1 MNLSELSTKKIY
13 LTKEF
18 MSYSSSLLHLPIFTS
33 LHSKEDTSKN
43 YIFKTDRYWG
53 FDDVVIH
60 SPWLSIKSD
69 FKVFSFILRNF
80 YSNFNKENKNPYEF
94 NFSIEKYLEDLEIR
108 NNRSYYV
115 SQIKASIEKLSLINI
130 GFTKDDKR
138 YVCKILSAPEN
149 ECLYD
154 KNQLTG
160 DIKIKIDSHFVNFF
174 NHNPEL
180 ILNIDHKELD
190 SVEGDF
196 AKVLYTFYKTNQQTN
211 IFDKEVIIQR
221 LRPDADRKLYRKI
234 LTKIKEAHNELIE
247 CGLIEKVDYQKK
259 WNVKEISHFKIDF
272 TDGYTIQK
280 YKKEAEIERRKK
292 EESNKKLEEIKNKR
306 PNLFEKKKDQEDEE
320 PKDDPI
326 PF

>member
-33 LHSKEDTSKN
+33 LHSKEDTSKT
-43 YIFKTDRYWG
+43 YIFKAEKYWG
-53 FDDVVIH
+53 FEDVVIH

-80 YSNFNKENKNPYEF
+80 YSNFRKENKDPYEF
-94 NFSIEKYLEDLEIR
+94 NFSIEKYLEDLEIK
-108 NNRSYYV
+108 NNRTYYIA
-115 SQIKASIEKLSLINI
+115 QIKSSIEKLSIIHI
-130 GFTKDDKR
+130 GFTKEDKR

-221 LRPDADRKLYRKI
+221 LRPDADKKLYRKI
-234 LTKIKEAHNELIE
+234 LTKIKDAHNELIE
-247 CGLIEKVDYQKK
+247 CGLIQKVDYQKK
-259 WNVKEISHFKIDF
+259 FNIKEISHFRIDF
-272 TDGYTIQK
+272 ANDFVVQK
-280 YKKEAEIERRKK
+280 KKKEEEEKKKKEA
-292 EESNKKLEEIKNKR
+292 IKSAR
-306 PNLFEKKKDQEDEE
+306 PNLFGDKKDE
-320 PKDDPI
+320 PVDDDY